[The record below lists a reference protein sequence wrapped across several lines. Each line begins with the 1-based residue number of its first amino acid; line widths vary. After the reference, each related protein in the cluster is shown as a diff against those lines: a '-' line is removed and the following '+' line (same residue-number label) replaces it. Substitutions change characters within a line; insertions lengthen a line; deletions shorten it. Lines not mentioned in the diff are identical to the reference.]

1 MAIPEKYSLWT
12 KQRNRTKEQQLQRQ
26 QQRQLQRNRTRA
38 AMNAIKKID
47 VVQFIEDL
55 YSELSDAT
63 ADETTDETTDELSD
77 ATADNRTFFLKYG
90 QDVFT
95 KDALELL
102 AQ

>member
-12 KQRNRTKEQQLQRQ
+12 KQQRNRTKE

-63 ADETTDETTDELSD
+63 ADETADELSD